1 MQRGL
6 LVLALVVG
14 VGLVTA
20 VVSKRFFQKP
30 PTLWLCREYGLSHK
44 QMDELKEPEKE
55 YAYRCGHLCGEMCK
69 ANSDLET
76 LALGSDSITPELR
89 AAVVV
94 TDRIRTETRLE
105 MLDHFYSVAATLP
118 PERRHD
124 YLVKVLPLVI
134 EPCDSPTR

>member
-6 LVLALVVG
+6 LVLALVIGVG
-14 VGLVTA
+14 VGTA
-20 VVSKRFFQKP
+20 VVSKHIFQEP
-30 PTLWLCREYGLSHK
+30 PTAWLCREYGLN
-44 QMDELKEPEKE
+44 QQQVDQLKEPEKE

-76 LALGSDSITPELR
+76 LALGSDSITPEVR

-105 MLDHFYSVAATLP
+105 MLDHFYSIAATLP